1 MTTVPRSTASE
12 GSPWGFAVPHS
23 AGLDVEALRAAE
35 FPAARE
41 RVYLDAASIGPLP
54 RRTVQVLDAFNQRRS
69 RPWELGPADLFDL
82 FTLSRARIARLVN
95 ADSSEIALAPN
106 TSFGL
111 GLAARALP
119 LAPGDVIVASERE
132 FPSNIYP
139 WMRLEDRG
147 VRLELVPVTAEGW
160 PDEARLLERIEDP
173 RVRILAVSLTQFSN
187 GYTVDLDALSR
198 ATRRTGTMLVVDA
211 IQAVGQ
217 LPVDL
222 ARTPVDLL
230 SCGGQKWLLSPWGS
244 GFVYVRRELIERL
257 DPAITGW
264 MAFEGTDDFS
274 RLTTYN
280 PSLRPDAR
288 RFELITLPF
297 QDFAGMNASLELL
310 HEVGIGRIAEHLRGL
325 HAPVLGWARR
335 RGVRVTSPVDHRGS
349 GILCVAPD
357 DPAAV
362 HHALRQAGV
371 SCSLREGSLRLSP
384 HCYTNLQDMERVAE
398 VLEASLQ

>member
-1 MTTVPRSTASE
+1 VTTVSRSPSSVRPPAAFDLAT
-12 GSPWGFAVPHS
+12 
-23 AGLDVEALRAAE
+23 LRATE
-35 FPAARE
+35 FPWTGE
-41 RVYLDAASIGPLP
+41 RIYLDAASIGPLP
-54 RRTVQVLDAFNQRRS
+54 ERTIRVLDTFNRKRA
-69 RPWELGPADLFDL
+69 RPWELGAGDMFELFDS
-82 FTLSRARIARLVN
+82 SRARIARLLN
-95 ADSSEIALAPN
+95 ADPSEIALATN

-119 LAPGDVIVASERE
+119 LSPGDIIVASERE
-132 FPSNIYP
+132 FPSNVYP

-187 GYTVDLDALSR
+187 GYTVDLDRLSR
-198 ATRRTGTMLVVDA
+198 ETRRTGTMLVVDA
-211 IQAVGQ
+211 IQAIGQ

-244 GFVYVRRELIERL
+244 GFIYVRKEMIARL

-274 RLTTYN
+274 KLTRYN

-297 QDFAGMNASLELL
+297 QDFAGMNASLGLL
-310 HEVGIGRIAEHLRGL
+310 EEVGIERIAAHLREVR
-325 HAPVLGWARR
+325 APVLEWARR
-335 RGVRVTSPVDHRGS
+335 RGVRVTSPVDHHGS
-349 GILCVAPD
+349 GIVCIAPAE
-357 DPAAV
+357 PAAV
-362 HHALRQAGV
+362 HHALRQEGV
-371 SCSLREGSLRLSP
+371 TCSLREGSLRLSP
-384 HCYTNLQDMERVAE
+384 HCYTTLDDFGRVADI
-398 VLEASLQ
+398 LDRHARPAAGG

>member
-1 MTTVPRSTASE
+1 MTTVPRSPRPVSRPEA
-12 GSPWGFAVPHS
+12 
-23 AGLDVEALRAAE
+23 LDLAALRAAE
-35 FPAARE
+35 FPWTGE
-41 RVYLDAASIGPLP
+41 RIYLDAASIGPLP
-54 RRTVQVLDAFNQRRS
+54 ERTIRVLDAFNRKRA
-69 RPWELGPADLFDL
+69 RPWELGAGDMFELFDD
-82 FTLSRARIARLVN
+82 SRARIARLLN
-95 ADSSEIALAPN
+95 ADPSEIALAPN

-119 LAPGDVIVASERE
+119 LSPGDIIVASERE
-132 FPSNIYP
+132 FPSNVYP

-187 GYTVDLDALSR
+187 GYTVDLERLSR
-198 ATRRTGTMLVVDA
+198 ETRRTGTMLVVDA
-211 IQAVGQ
+211 IQAIGQ

-244 GFVYVRRELIERL
+244 GFIYVRKEMIGRL

-274 RLTTYN
+274 RLTRYN

-297 QDFAGMNASLELL
+297 QDFAGMNASLGLL
-310 HEVGIGRIAEHLRGL
+310 EEVGIERIAAHLKEVRT
-325 HAPVLGWARR
+325 PVLDWARR
-335 RGVRVTSPVDHRGS
+335 RGVRVTSPVDHHGS
-349 GILCVAPD
+349 GIVCIAPGE
-357 DPAAV
+357 PAAV
-362 HHALRQAGV
+362 QHALRQSGV
-371 SCSLREGSLRLSP
+371 TCSLREGSLRLSP
-384 HCYTNLQDMERVAE
+384 HCYTTGEDFARVAE
-398 VLEASLQ
+398 VLEKHVRQTRAS

>member
-1 MTTVPRSTASE
+1 MTTVPRSPITVPQAAS
-12 GSPWGFAVPHS
+12 
-23 AGLDVEALRAAE
+23 LDVAALRAAE
-35 FPAARE
+35 FPWAAE
-41 RVYLDAASIGPLP
+41 RIYLDAASIGPLP
-54 RRTVQVLDAFNQRRS
+54 ERTVRVLEAFNRRRS
-69 RPWELGPADLFDL
+69 RPWELGASDLFDN
-82 FTLSRARIARLVN
+82 FELSRARIARLIH
-95 ADSSEIALAPN
+95 ADPLEIALSPN

-119 LAPGDVIVASERE
+119 LSPGDVIVASERE
-132 FPSNIYP
+132 FPSNVYP

-244 GFVYVRRELIERL
+244 GFIYVRKELIGKL

-274 RLTTYN
+274 RLTRYN

-310 HEVGIGRIAEHLRGL
+310 EEVGIERIAAHLREIQ
-325 HAPVLGWARR
+325 APVLDWARR
-335 RGVRVTSPVDHRGS
+335 RGVRVTSPVDRHGS
-349 GILCVAPD
+349 GILCIAPD
-357 DPAAV
+357 EPAAV
-362 HHALRQAGV
+362 HQALRQAGV
-371 SCSLREGSLRLSP
+371 TCSLREGSLRLSP
-384 HCYTNLQDMERVAE
+384 HCYTTASDMERVAE
-398 VLEASLQ
+398 ILEARVRR